1 MTRREDVAAV
11 AAAVERLDVA
21 VTALRSSYGETLGI
35 RRLSSDVRRISEDL
49 DELGDP
55 APDAVPTRTAT
66 LEAIPDEP
74 YDPSMWADADDEGL
88 GAPDRHAP

>member
-11 AAAVERLDVA
+11 TAAVERLDVA
-21 VTALRSSYGETLGI
+21 VAALRSSYGETLGV
-35 RRLSSDVRRISEDL
+35 RRLSSDVRRLTEDL
-49 DELGDP
+49 GELGEP
-55 APDAVPTRTAT
+55 APDTVPDRSAT

-74 YDPSMWADADDEGL
+74 YDPSMWAGADDEGL